1 MPRIVSRTLLL
12 AATSALA
19 AAGAACAQPGGVGGP
34 GAMEVDPAIEARVL
48 SERVQLTSRE
58 MFLKAG
64 EAYFSPDGAWI
75 IFQATPAPGPGEP
88 ADEHYSM
95 YVAKVVREGGAITG
109 IEAPI
114 RISPE
119 GSANTC
125 GWFHPTKAGE
135 VLYGSTLRPPNTE
148 DAPGY
153 QRDSGRYK
161 WAFPSEMEIVTQ
173 RVPALEG
180 SDEPLPGPQ
189 PVFTRP
195 AYDAEGSW
203 SRDGGS
209 VLYAHVEPER
219 SEPNKPDADIYLY
232 DVTTDEHVKLVEAP
246 GYDGGPFF
254 SPDEKWIIYRS
265 DRRGDNLLQLFA
277 SELRRDSGG
286 RIIGIRRE
294 VQLTDNEHVNWA
306 PFFHPSGEFL
316 VYGTSE
322 MGHFNY
328 EVFAIEWDPSKG
340 PEELTRVRIT
350 STSGADVLPVF
361 SPDGEWMMWTAQRGE
376 LAEGE
381 NRPSSQLWV
390 GRFDRDAVFG
400 GRGEEKR
407 E

>member
-1 MPRIVSRTLLL
+1 MARCATEMIPFALSL
-12 AATSALA
+12 AFAGVAFA
-19 AAGAACAQPGGVGGP
+19 QGGPPGAGAAP
-34 GAMEVDPAIEARVL
+34 DPAAEARVL
-48 SERVQLTSRE
+48 SGHVQLTSRDQ
-58 MFLKAG
+58 FLKAG

-75 IFQATPAPGPGEP
+75 IFQATPAPAAGEPGE
-88 ADEHYSM
+88 DHYSM
-95 YVAKVVREGGAITG
+95 YVAKVVREGGEGGAITG
-109 IEAPI
+109 IEAPLL
-114 RISPE
+114 ISPP

-125 GWFHPTKAGE
+125 GWFHPTKPAE
-135 VLYGSTLRPPNTE
+135 VLYGSTLLPPNTE

-180 SDEPLPGPQ
+180 RDEPLPSPTTL
-189 PVFTRP
+189 FTRA

-203 SRDGGS
+203 SRDGSS
-209 VLYAHVEPER
+209 VLYAHVELAR
-219 SEPNKPDADIYLY
+219 SEPGRPDADIYIY
-232 DVTTDEHVKLVEAP
+232 DLAGGEHVKLVEAP

-265 DRRGDNLLQLFA
+265 DRRGDNMLQLFA
-277 SELRRDSGG
+277 SELRRDEDG
-286 RIIGIRRE
+286 RIVGIKRE
-294 VQLTDNEHVNWA
+294 AQLTDNEHVNWA

-340 PEELTRVRIT
+340 PEELKRVQIT
-350 STSGADVLPVF
+350 STGGADVLPVF
-361 SPDGEWMMWTAQRGE
+361 SPDGAWMMWTAQRGE

-381 NRPSSQLWV
+381 QRPSSQLWAA
-390 GRFDRDAVFG
+390 RFDVGAVFG
-400 GRGEEKR
+400 GGRR
-407 E
+407 ESRE

>member
-1 MPRIVSRTLLL
+1 L
-12 AATSALA
+12 AQSGGH
-19 AAGAACAQPGGVGGP
+19 GAGGP
-34 GAMEVDPAIEARVL
+34 PGPAPDPAIEARFL
-48 SERVQLTSRE
+48 SDHVQLTSRDQ
-58 MFLKAG
+58 FLKAG

-75 IFQATPAPGPGEP
+75 IFQATPAPAPGEP

-95 YVAKVVREGGAITG
+95 YIAKVVRQAPANGAGEGGDEAITG
-109 IEAPI
+109 IEAPLLL
-114 RISPE
+114 SAH

-125 GWFHPTKAGE
+125 GWFHPTKPE
-135 VLYGSTLRPPNTE
+135 VLYGSTLVAPNTA

-180 SDEPLPGPQ
+180 GDEPLPSPA
-189 PVFTRP
+189 PLFTRA

-203 SRDGGS
+203 SRDGKT
-209 VLYAHVEPER
+209 VLYAHVEADR
-219 SEPNKPDADIYLY
+219 SEPGRPDADIYIF
-232 DVTTDEHVKLVEAP
+232 DVASGEHVKLIEAP

-265 DRRGDNLLQLFA
+265 DRRGDNMLQLFA
-277 SELRRDSGG
+277 SELRRDDDG
-286 RIIGIRRE
+286 RIIGIKRE
-294 VQLTDNEHVNWA
+294 IQLTDNEHVNWA
-306 PFFHPSGEFL
+306 PFFHPSGEFI

-328 EVFAIEWDPSKG
+328 EVFAIEFDPGKK
-340 PEELTRVRIT
+340 PEALRRTQIT

-361 SPDGEWMMWTAQRGE
+361 SPDGEWMMWTAQRGP

-381 NRPSSQLWV
+381 QRPSSQLWV
-390 GRFDRDAVFG
+390 ARFNRATLFAGDSTKAS
-400 GRGEEKR
+400 E
-407 E
+407 